1 MHWCCD
7 QSQASDSS
15 FEEANLDQNLE
26 EFKNFKPEKKC
37 ISDLDIREWNIEL
50 RENDLRL
57 EEQNVIKKEI
67 TIERRSLEEKRGIE
81 KAKYDL
87 NLKEI
92 EIERELRTLTER
104 KQEDILTKKLIKK
117 PIIMKMS
124 FDLKEDIDISY
135 SVFEKTE
142 RDENIKDIKDSSI
155 SLISRTANKKAR
167 FMPDQEKDFNEDEN
181 SGKGTLQEPKNAH
194 LSGIKIP
201 SGIAL
206 EQMERF
212 GGARARGSWSS
223 LCQSDSRGS
232 QGDSGTEDHV
242 WVSS

>member
-7 QSQASDSS
+7 QSHDSERS

-26 EFKNFKPEKKC
+26 EFKNFKPEKKG

-142 RDENIKDIKDSSI
+142 RDENMKEIKDSSI

-167 FMPDQEKDFNEDEN
+167 FMPDQEKALNEDEN
-181 SGKGTLQEPKNAH
+181 SGLGKDTLQKQKTPIFQA
-194 LSGIKIP
+194 
-201 SGIAL
+201 
-206 EQMERF
+206 
-212 GGARARGSWSS
+212 
-223 LCQSDSRGS
+223 
-232 QGDSGTEDHV
+232 
-242 WVSS
+242 

>member
-7 QSQASDSS
+7 QSHDSERS

-26 EFKNFKPEKKC
+26 EFKNFKPEKKG

-104 KQEDILTKKLIKK
+104 NQEDILTNKLIKK
-117 PIIMKMS
+117 SIILKMN
-124 FDLKEDIDISY
+124 FDLKEDIDVSC

-142 RDENIKDIKDSSI
+142 RDENMKDIKDSSI

-167 FMPDQEKDFNEDEN
+167 FMPDQEKALNEDEN
-181 SGKGTLQEPKNAH
+181 SGLGKDTLQKQKTPIFQA
-194 LSGIKIP
+194 
-201 SGIAL
+201 
-206 EQMERF
+206 
-212 GGARARGSWSS
+212 
-223 LCQSDSRGS
+223 
-232 QGDSGTEDHV
+232 
-242 WVSS
+242 

>member
-7 QSQASDSS
+7 QSHDSERS

-26 EFKNFKPEKKC
+26 EFQNFKPEKKG

-142 RDENIKDIKDSSI
+142 RDENMKEIKDSSI
-155 SLISRTANKKAR
+155 SLISRAADKKAR
-167 FMPDQEKDFNEDEN
+167 FMPNQEKALNEDEN
-181 SGKGTLQEPKNAH
+181 SGLGKDTLQKQKTPIFQA
-194 LSGIKIP
+194 
-201 SGIAL
+201 
-206 EQMERF
+206 
-212 GGARARGSWSS
+212 
-223 LCQSDSRGS
+223 
-232 QGDSGTEDHV
+232 
-242 WVSS
+242 

>member
-7 QSQASDSS
+7 QSHDSERS

-26 EFKNFKPEKKC
+26 EFKNFKPEKKG

-124 FDLKEDIDISY
+124 FDLKEDIEISY

-142 RDENIKDIKDSSI
+142 RDENMKEIKDSSI
-155 SLISRTANKKAR
+155 SLISRAADKKAR
-167 FMPDQEKDFNEDEN
+167 FMPNQEKALNEDEN
-181 SGKGTLQEPKNAH
+181 SGLGKDTLQKQKTPIFQA
-194 LSGIKIP
+194 
-201 SGIAL
+201 
-206 EQMERF
+206 
-212 GGARARGSWSS
+212 
-223 LCQSDSRGS
+223 
-232 QGDSGTEDHV
+232 
-242 WVSS
+242 

>member
-7 QSQASDSS
+7 QSHDSERS

-26 EFKNFKPEKKC
+26 EFKNFKPEKKG

-142 RDENIKDIKDSSI
+142 RDENMKEIKDSSI
-155 SLISRTANKKAR
+155 SLISRAADKKAR
-167 FMPDQEKDFNEDEN
+167 FMPNQEKALNEDEN
-181 SGKGTLQEPKNAH
+181 SGLGKDTLHKQKTPIFQA
-194 LSGIKIP
+194 
-201 SGIAL
+201 
-206 EQMERF
+206 
-212 GGARARGSWSS
+212 
-223 LCQSDSRGS
+223 
-232 QGDSGTEDHV
+232 
-242 WVSS
+242 